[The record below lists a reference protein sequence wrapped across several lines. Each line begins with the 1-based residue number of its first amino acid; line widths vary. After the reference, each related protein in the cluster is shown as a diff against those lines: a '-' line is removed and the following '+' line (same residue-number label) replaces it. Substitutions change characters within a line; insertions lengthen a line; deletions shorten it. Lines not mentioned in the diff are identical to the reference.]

1 MGRRGITRWDLSGGV
16 VAPPS
21 LPVLVVRATY
31 DRTKELAAGATYNAV
46 KSRLG
51 TKTYA
56 DVKRR
61 PLQIGG

>member
-1 MGRRGITRWDLSGGV
+1 MI
-16 VAPPS
+16 APPA

-31 DRTKELAAGATYNAV
+31 DRSKELAAGATYDAI